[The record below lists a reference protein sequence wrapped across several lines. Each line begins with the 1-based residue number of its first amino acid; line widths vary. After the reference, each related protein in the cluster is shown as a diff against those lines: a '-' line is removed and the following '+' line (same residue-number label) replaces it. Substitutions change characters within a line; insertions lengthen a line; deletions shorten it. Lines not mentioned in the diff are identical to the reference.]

1 MYIRGIDMRTQ
12 NVAAVSVVANIS
24 SFARQGSRIDVQV
37 AALGDA
43 TNLQGGTL
51 LATPLIA
58 LNGEVYAVAQGPV
71 AVSGFQARGAAAS
84 VNRGSTTSARIA
96 GGAIVEREEIGRAHV

>member
-1 MYIRGIDMRTQ
+1 MRTQ

-43 TNLQGGTL
+43 TTLQGGTL
-51 LATPLIA
+51 LATPLFA
-58 LNGEVYAVAQGPV
+58 LNGEVYAVAKGPV
-71 AVSGFQARGAAAS
+71 EVSGFQARGAAAR
-84 VNRGSTTSARIA
+84 VNRGRSEGRRA
-96 GGAIVEREEIGRAHV
+96 GYECVSPCRSGWSPNI

>member
-1 MYIRGIDMRTQ
+1 MLERLGGNIRGIDMRTQ

-43 TNLQGGTL
+43 PNLHGGPL

-58 LNGEVYAVAQGPV
+58 LNGEVYRSEERRVGKAFASTCRSRWSSTP
-71 AVSGFQARGAAAS
+71 SNKHKARHQQ
-84 VNRGSTTSARIA
+84 NI
-96 GGAIVEREEIGRAHV
+96 IPP

>member
-1 MYIRGIDMRTQ
+1 MLERLGGNIRGIDMRTQ

-51 LATPLIA
+51 LATPLIT
-58 LNGEVYAVAQGPV
+58 LNGEVYAVAKGPV
-71 AVSGFQARGAAAS
+71 AVSCLQARGVTAS
-84 VNRGSTTSARIA
+84 VHPGRTTYP
-96 GGAIVEREEIGRAHV
+96 HT